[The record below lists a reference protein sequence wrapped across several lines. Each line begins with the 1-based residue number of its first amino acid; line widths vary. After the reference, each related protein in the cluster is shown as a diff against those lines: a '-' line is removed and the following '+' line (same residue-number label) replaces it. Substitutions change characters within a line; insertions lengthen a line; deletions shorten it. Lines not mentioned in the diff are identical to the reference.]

1 MKNALKTFEKT
12 IVISLLGLMSLA
24 VLVSTVEL
32 AIIVFQQI
40 MKPPVFLLN
49 ITEMLEIFGF
59 FLMVLIGLEL
69 LDTIKSYLEEDR
81 VHAEVVILVALV
93 AVSRKVIILNISEVS
108 SDIIYGI
115 STLIVALGIGYF
127 FVKRALCIYR
137 TNLKPPTE
145 DSTDNYNNG

>member
-137 TNLKPPTE
+137 SNLKPPTE
-145 DSTDNYNNG
+145 ESADNYNNG

>member
-137 TNLKPPTE
+137 SNLKPPTE
-145 DSTDNYNNG
+145 E

>member
-115 STLIVALGIGYF
+115 SALIVALGIGYF